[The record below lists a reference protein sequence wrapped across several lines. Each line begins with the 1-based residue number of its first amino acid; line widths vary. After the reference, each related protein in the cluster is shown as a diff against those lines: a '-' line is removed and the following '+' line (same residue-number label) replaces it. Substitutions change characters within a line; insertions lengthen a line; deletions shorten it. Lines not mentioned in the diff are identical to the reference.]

1 MSSDFRTVLI
11 RDSRLGITDELAYAV
26 QSGGS
31 NVTYQAY
38 QAITATPSNIVFNAQ
53 IPSQSIVISREI
65 LIQTTIACNLRIDN
79 VPNGDQA
86 FSYGVTDSF
95 QSFPLAKLMTTLTAT
110 INNCNVSVNLQ
121 DVIDAQLR
129 LNDSRELYRYN
140 GMTPSLP
147 DQSYLNFVDGLGA
160 NNNALGNYN
169 DQAYDVDQAPRGAF
183 PCGVRIYRY
192 TTAGGANYVD
202 TNSFGQGDSG
212 EYFIVC
218 LEIKVT
224 EPLFLSPII
233 FGDPCY
239 NMQGFSGVN
248 TMNFVANIDGT
259 CKRLL
264 STMGTYDYTVSLGC
278 PAVTG
283 AVPANQVEAFTGT
296 RLLFNFLS
304 TQPTDMIP
312 VRNVLPYQEFPR
324 YLSLSTNNPA
334 ITNGS
339 SASISSQ
346 NIQLNQIPDYFMIF
360 ARVPMSQQT
369 IKNSASFLPINSI
382 SCNFNN
388 ASGLLSSASTQD
400 LWRISV
406 ANGSTQAWT
415 EFSGVA
421 SVIAPSQGVDQ
432 AGSGVPLQVGTTGS
446 LLILSP
452 PFNLSL
458 ASYLSSGSIG
468 QYLFQFT
475 LNVTNNTGAS
485 LQPEIVVV
493 CVNSGVFTTVS
504 GTSNIYT
511 GLLTKQMVLDAKEKQ
526 NVRPVEQAVYRRM
539 VGGKMAHS
547 MLSAVRR
554 MPMLSKH
561 HFQSVRDDAGEMSAS
576 GHSGG
581 AIGMPKPRGMASR
594 LHKYL

>member
-31 NVTYQAY
+31 NVTYQQY
-38 QAITATPSNIVFNAQ
+38 QAITATSSNMVFNCQ
-53 IPSQSIVISREI
+53 IPSESIVISREI
-65 LIQTTIACNLRIDN
+65 LLQSTLSLSLTISDVDN
-79 VPNGDQA
+79 GESAFEYGLTDAFQA
-86 FSYGVTDSF
+86 
-95 QSFPLAKLMTTLTAT
+95 FPLAKLMTTLTAT

-121 DVIDAQLR
+121 DVIDPLLR

-147 DQSYLNFVDGLGA
+147 DQAYLDYSDAVGA
-160 NNNALGNYN
+160 NNNPLASINT
-169 DQAYDVDQAPRGAF
+169 ASYDVDQAPRGAF
-183 PCGVRIYRY
+183 PASVRLYRY

-202 TNSFGQGDSG
+202 QDPIAQGDAG
-212 EYFIVC
+212 EFWKVC
-218 LEIKVT
+218 ITATLT
-224 EPLFLSPII
+224 EPLFLSPLI
-233 FGDPCY
+233 FGDPQY
-239 NMQGFSGVN
+239 NMMGFSGVN

-259 CKRLL
+259 CKRVF
-264 STMGTYDYTVSLGC
+264 STANGWTYAVTLGC
-278 PAVTG
+278 PQITG
-283 AVPANQVEAFTGT
+283 AQPASAVDPFVGT

-304 TQPTDMIP
+304 TQPTDLVP

-334 ITNGS
+334 IVNGA
-339 SASISSQ
+339 SATISSQ

-369 IKNSASFLPINSI
+369 IQKSASFLPIERI

-388 ASGLLSSASTQD
+388 ASGLLASATTHD

-406 ANGSTQAWT
+406 ANGSTQSWS
-415 EFSGVA
+415 EFSGEAYGFVPVGGVGA
-421 SVIAPSQGVDQ
+421 GQVI
-432 AGSGVPLQVGTTGS
+432 GTTGS
-446 LLILSP
+446 ILILSP

-468 QYLFQFT
+468 QYLFQFNLT
-475 LNVTNNTGAS
+475 VRNNTGAG

-493 CVNSGVFTTVS
+493 CCNSGVFTTVS
-504 GTSNIYT
+504 GSSNIYT
-511 GLLTKQMVLDAKEKQ
+511 GLLTKQMVLDAQEKRD
-526 NVRPVEQAVYRRM
+526 VRPVEQATYRRM

-547 MLSAVRR
+547 MMSAVKR

-561 HFQSVRDDAGEMSAS
+561 HLSGVRADAGEVMSGM

-581 AIGMPKPRGMASR
+581 ARKPLASR

>member
-11 RDSRLGITDELAYAV
+11 RDSRLGVTDELAYSV

-31 NVTYQAY
+31 NVTYQQF
-38 QAITATPSNIVFNAQ
+38 QAITATASNMVFNCQ

-65 LIQTTIACNLRIDN
+65 LLQSTLSLNLAIDN
-79 VPNGDQA
+79 VDVGESA
-86 FSYGVTDSF
+86 FEYGLTDAF

-140 GMTPSLP
+140 SFTPTLP
-147 DQSYLNFVDGLGA
+147 DQAYLDFADAVGA
-160 NNNALGNYN
+160 NNNPLASLNE
-169 DQAYDVDQAPRGAF
+169 ASYDVDQAPRGAF
-183 PCGVRIYRY
+183 PADVRIYRY

-202 TNSFGQGDSG
+202 QSPIATGAAG
-212 EYFIVC
+212 ERWVVC
-218 LEIKVT
+218 VSAKLT

-248 TMNFVANIDGT
+248 TMNFVANIDAT
-259 CKRLL
+259 CKRVF
-264 STMGTYDYTVSLGC
+264 STANPWNYVISLGC
-278 PAVTG
+278 PAITG
-283 AVPANQVEAFTGT
+283 AVPVAQVEPFVGT

-304 TQPTDMIP
+304 TQPSDLIP

-334 ITNGS
+334 IVNGA
-339 SASISSQ
+339 SATISSQ

-369 IKNSASFLPINSI
+369 IKNSASFLPINTI

-388 ASGLLSSASTQD
+388 ASGLLASATTED

-406 ANGSTQAWT
+406 ANGSTQSWS
-415 EFSGVA
+415 EFGGRAFGFVPVGAGGVGQ
-421 SVIAPSQGVDQ
+421 VIP
-432 AGSGVPLQVGTTGS
+432 TTGS
-446 LLILSP
+446 LLILAP
-452 PFNLSL
+452 AYNLSL
-458 ASYLSSGSIG
+458 ADYLSSGSIG
-468 QYLFQFT
+468 QYLFQF
-475 LNVTNNTGAS
+475 NINITNNTGGN

-511 GLLTKQMVLDAKEKQ
+511 GLLTKQMVLDAKEKRD
-526 NVRPVEQAVYRRM
+526 VRPVEQAVYRRM

-547 MLSAVRR
+547 MMSAIHR
-554 MPMLSKH
+554 MPMLSKR
-561 HFQSVRDDAGEMSAS
+561 HFQPVHADAGEMMAS

-581 AIGMPKPRGMASR
+581 AVRPRGMASR